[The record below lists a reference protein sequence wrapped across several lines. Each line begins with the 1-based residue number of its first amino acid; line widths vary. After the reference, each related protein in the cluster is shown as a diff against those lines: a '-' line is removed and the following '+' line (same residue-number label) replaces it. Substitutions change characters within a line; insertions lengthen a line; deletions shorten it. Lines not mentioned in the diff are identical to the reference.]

1 MVKKQAPVWKKKNP
15 RKKSTP
21 LTPAQKAR
29 AKAAAKRAGRPWPNA
44 VDNIAASR
52 KR

>member
-1 MVKKQAPVWKKKNP
+1 MVKKQTPVWKKKNP
-15 RKKSTP
+15 RKNSTP